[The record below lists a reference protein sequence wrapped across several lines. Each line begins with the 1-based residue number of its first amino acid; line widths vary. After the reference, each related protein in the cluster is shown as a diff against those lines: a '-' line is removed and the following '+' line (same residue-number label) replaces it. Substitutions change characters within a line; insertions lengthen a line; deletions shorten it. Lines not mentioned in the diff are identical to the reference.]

1 MTTLKIRL
9 DYKPICSRD
18 TTYEK
23 HIHVHRKKDK
33 NHKMLNAITA
43 GERGLQVAFLF
54 CLHLFSNLSSYY

>member
-9 DYKPICSRD
+9 DYTCSRD

-23 HIHVHRKKDK
+23 YIHVHRKKDK

-43 GERGLQVAFLF
+43 GGKRVTGGFSFLLTF
-54 CLHLFSNLSSYY
+54 IF